1 LQEDSILK
9 TSNTLAFSK
18 SSTDSSEIQ
27 CEEVHAAKAFDHIS
41 ETEEMM
47 VGSSEYDK
55 NRLPSQTILEQVEV
69 AKHTITPG
77 LAPS

>member
-1 LQEDSILK
+1 M
-9 TSNTLAFSK
+9 
-18 SSTDSSEIQ
+18 
-27 CEEVHAAKAFDHIS
+27 HAAKAFDHIS

-47 VGSSEYDK
+47 VGSSEDDK

-77 LAPS
+77 YAPP